1 MIQLRGP
8 AGWGGER
15 EREGEFCRANDVL
28 PYLKLKGVPAIEI
41 LSD

>member
-1 MIQLRGP
+1 M
-8 AGWGGER
+8 GGGR